1 MIRETKLPVD
11 SRVTIRVEK
20 DLKESAEDLFD
31 RLGMNMSTAI
41 NVFLRKAVDE
51 EAIPFS
57 ISAKKTVSNPCSTP
71 VNATATTEGMDKSEV
86 EKNQLNVPDK
96 FNVIN
101 KFSSS
106 GLPDETREYVNRYGK
121 PVV

>member
-71 VNATATTEGMDKSEV
+71 VNTTATTESVDKNEA
-86 EKNQLNVPDK
+86 EKNQLNAPDK
-96 FNVIN
+96 FNAIN
-101 KFSSS
+101 KISSS